1 MIKAILHLPLTGSIV
16 GMLVLFIT
24 IQLGWIKMSWGE
36 EGSTWLQSHLQ
47 LLFIPPTVGIMN
59 HFDFFRANTLL
70 LVIGLIVSTLVT
82 CLISAKLSE
91 WLMTWRSSQSGIK
104 EAITCQHSSSELE

>member
-1 MIKAILHLPLTGSIV
+1 MYGFYWIGNLIQAILHLPLTGSIV

-47 LLFIPPTVGIMN
+47 LLFIPQLWALLIILIFLEPT
-59 HFDFFRANTLL
+59 HYYWF
-70 LVIGLIVSTLVT
+70 LV
-82 CLISAKLSE
+82 
-91 WLMTWRSSQSGIK
+91 
-104 EAITCQHSSSELE
+104 